1 MPTVYDVPADAL
13 IEHLAEYLKNNVA
26 QVKPPPWAYY
36 AKTGAHKER
45 PPENPDWWYLRSAS
59 LLRRLYIFGPMG
71 VSRLRKVYGG
81 RKRFP
86 MRKAHSVRAGGS
98 PIRKALQQLEQAK
111 FVSHSNKGRVLTDKG
126 KSLLDRMAAEVYE
139 AIKPQGAA

>member
-13 IEHLAEYLKNNVA
+13 IEHLAKYLKSSVE
-26 QVKPPPWAYY
+26 QVKPPPWAFY
-36 AKTGAHKER
+36 AKTGAHKEK

-86 MRKAHSVRAGGS
+86 MRRAHSVRAGGS

-111 FVSHSNKGRVLTDKG
+111 FVSHSKKGRILTNEG

-139 AIKPQGAA
+139 VIKPQGVA